1 MTDIAN
7 TEDLSSNNSK
17 GAPKAYIEVDF
28 DLCYV
33 GKVYNI
39 LLCTVYN
46 HITHVGYV
54 YVNNVM

>member
-17 GAPKAYIEVDF
+17 GAPKAYREVDF
-28 DLCYV
+28 DLYYV
-33 GKVYNI
+33 GKVYNM

-46 HITHVGYV
+46 HINY
-54 YVNNVM
+54 